1 MTMVRIVLCPSARRQ
16 AIMNTTQQ
24 TQTQDQLSP
33 DVAATRTAATPTT
46 RAYDI
51 DTSHSSV
58 TFRVRHMMVANVRGE
73 LGQVSGHVV
82 FDETDPTR
90 SSVEATIDVK
100 AINTRDPKR
109 DEHLRSADFLDAANH
124 PTITFKSTR
133 VQAGKG
139 DNLFVTGQLT
149 IRGITREVTL
159 DVEAPTP
166 EVADPWGNI
175 KRGVSA
181 RARLNRKDYNVVWNA
196 TLDGG
201 GILVG
206 EEITIDLEIELGRK
220 AAPASA

>member
-1 MTMVRIVLCPSARRQ
+1 LDGLARALSGVQEEATMS
-16 AIMNTTQQ
+16 NTQQ
-24 TQTQDQLSP
+24 TKSQSP
-33 DVAATRTAATPTT
+33 NSNDGAATRAAAAPAAH
-46 RAYDI
+46 AYEI

-82 FDETDPTR
+82 LDEADLTR

-109 DEHLRSADFLDAANH
+109 DEHLRSADFLDVANH

-149 IRGITREVTL
+149 LRGVTREITL
-159 DVEAPTP
+159 DVEAPTA
-166 EVADPWGNI
+166 EVPDPWGNL
-175 KRGVSA
+175 KRGVTA

-196 TLDGG
+196 ALDGG
-201 GILVG
+201 GLLVG
-206 EEITIDLEIELGRK
+206 EEISIELEIELGRK
-220 AAPASA
+220 ATPASA